1 MASRQGQ
8 RLRKETV
15 DYQNFLMETDS
26 SNVDSETESELLGR
40 TYFVGS
46 FENSDIASQVLY

>member
-26 SNVDSETESELLGR
+26 SNIDSETESELLGR
-40 TYFVGS
+40 IYSVGS

>member
-40 TYFVGS
+40 TYSVGS